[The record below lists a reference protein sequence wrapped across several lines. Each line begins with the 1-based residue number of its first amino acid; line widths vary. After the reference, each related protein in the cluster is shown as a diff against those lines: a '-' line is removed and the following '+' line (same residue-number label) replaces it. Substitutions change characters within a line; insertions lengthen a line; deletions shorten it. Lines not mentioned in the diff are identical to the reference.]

1 MFKKIEQSNQNM
13 IIIIVLVLAFVIF
26 TMIGS
31 FIYFDTVNPRN
42 IHWKNQQQQPQEK
55 QQEEDR
61 ENPEERPIKI
71 K

>member
-31 FIYFDTVNPRN
+31 FIYFDTVNPGNTSLKKSTTTTTSR
-42 IHWKNQQQQPQEK
+42 KTTGRRSRK
-55 QQEEDR
+55 
-61 ENPEERPIKI
+61 
-71 K
+71 

>member
-42 IHWKNQQQQPQEK
+42 TSLKKSTTTITSRKTTGRRSRKSRRTSN
-55 QQEEDR
+55 
-61 ENPEERPIKI
+61 
-71 K
+71 